1 MKQKLITKEVE
12 ERLNAFKFYSQD
24 GVKDKKVLV
33 KFFGGSFT
41 WVVVEAE
48 KLNDGDWNF
57 FGWVDLGY
65 GGEWGYFRFSD
76 IKDIKIPLRMT
87 NGKIIG
93 SLNIEREIHEH
104 YKNGYTISPD
114 GKLKY
119 NRRK

>member
-1 MKQKLITKEVE
+1 MKQKLINKEVE
-12 ERLNAFKFYSQD
+12 ARLNAFKLYSQD

-33 KFFGGSFT
+33 KFFGGSCT

-48 KLNDGDWNF
+48 KQANDDWEF
-57 FGWVDLGY
+57 FGWVDLGF

-76 IKDIKIPLRMT
+76 IKDVKIPLKM

-93 SLNIEREIHEH
+93 SLGIEREIYEH

-114 GKLKY
+114 GKLKC
-119 NRRK
+119 NKRK